1 MYPPLVGRQMKGRE
15 GIPEGKFVFVSATG
29 LLATWWA
36 YKRGRIGF
44 RDFRVWLASHE
55 LVAQRCRLEK
65 GRLPRFQIDE
75 LQSLVG
81 GEGGQHLRAS
91 VRRLQSESLL
101 KWSETSIRQADRFD
115 RLTEEAQAFVSRVT
129 NHRRRIPVPRRL
141 LRLLAAESR
150 PVFVATAIGHL
161 LRCMYYRNH
170 QCSPSG
176 LCKASWIADRLE
188 VDERNVKAARK
199 ELEQRG
205 VLIRDVARQTFLNR
219 HGVPMRFNLKWEGV
233 SRRTKT
239 PPRRNDSATESPPP
253 LRTGISL
260 SRSKNQNPAKRGPHG
275 VRKRTGQ
282 GTPRLSHVEFEDLR
296 TLSRMLILHREAANA
311 GIIGTSEAE
320 RLKFF
325 AAAEHARAK
334 GKANPCGLFVS
345 VIRRGLWSFINQ
357 PDEDAARKMLRA
369 VECSTSPRPQ
379 PHEAKVVPTC
389 QDEIVENV
397 ERLRIRECIRR
408 SLASVCG

>member
-1 MYPPLVGRQMKGRE
+1 MKGGE
-15 GIPEGKFVFVSATG
+15 GIPAGKFVLVSATG
-29 LLATWWA
+29 LLAAWWA

-44 RDFRVWLASHE
+44 REFRVWLASHE

-65 GRLPRFQIDE
+65 GRLPRFRIDE

-91 VRRLQSESLL
+91 VRRLESESLL

-115 RLTEEAQAFVSRVT
+115 RLTEEAQGFVSRVT

-205 VLIRDVARQTFLNR
+205 VLIRDAARQTFLNR
-219 HGVPMRFNLKWEGV
+219 HGVPMRFNLSWEGV

-239 PPRRNDSATESPPP
+239 PPRRSDSATESPPP

-260 SRSKNQNPAKRGPHG
+260 SRSKNQKPADRGPDG
-275 VRKRTGQ
+275 VRKRTRGGPRMSHIEVIDLQTPERLVLLHAEAKRQ
-282 GTPRLSHVEFEDLR
+282 GFVTD
-296 TLSRMLILHREAANA
+296 
-311 GIIGTSEAE
+311 SEAD

-325 AAAEHARAK
+325 AAAEHARAN
-334 GKANPCGLFVS
+334 GTINIPGLFAT
-345 VIRRGLWSFINQ
+345 VIRQGLWKNISQ
-357 PDEDAARKMLRA
+357 RDEDAARKRLRDFQA
-369 VECSTSPRPQ
+369 PASPE
-379 PHEAKVVPTC
+379 PHAREADWVPVIP
-389 QDEIVENV
+389 DKIVDNA
-397 ERLRIRECIRR
+397 ERLRIRDCIRQSIG
-408 SLASVCG
+408 SLPGI